1 MEPAKAG
8 AILRAPKDIFRQVL
22 CEPTKQNKIR
32 LERSSG
38 LGIPTKLPSPSPS
51 LPNSRE
57 WACTAFRT
65 AVLLLAWLYFL
76 EHRVTLC
83 DPMDYSSPW
92 NSLGQNTG
100 VGCHALLQGLFPTQ
114 G

>member
-100 VGCHALLQGLFPTQ
+100 VG
-114 G
+114 